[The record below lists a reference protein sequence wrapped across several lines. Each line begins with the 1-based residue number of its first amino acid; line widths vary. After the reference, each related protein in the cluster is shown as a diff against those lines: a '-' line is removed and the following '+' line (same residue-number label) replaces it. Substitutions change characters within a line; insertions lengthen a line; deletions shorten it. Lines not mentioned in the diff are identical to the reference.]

1 MGTGPLSPVGPTR
14 LYGIPSAPPITRTP
28 LRLASWAALLRDHPD
43 QHLVRSALED
53 LEFGAPLAFSGIE
66 GWPSIAAHNLP
77 SARSPAAVDTLLT
90 MVAEDIKLGRTIG
103 PFSPSN
109 APFSHFSVSPVGLLA
124 KEVWAS
130 DGTTRTKLRKLAHL
144 SHPFGGYSVNA
155 GLHPAK
161 LKYASLDDAVEAILR
176 LGGRGVFMAKLD
188 VKSAF
193 RLIPVNPSDI
203 PLLGF
208 MLGGLLFFDTVLP
221 FGLRRSPEV
230 WDKHAGLL
238 AWILSD
244 AFRARGLNVLVI
256 FYVDDFLLIGP
267 SFEAV
272 REAVWLSVSI
282 GNFLGLPWEL
292 TKLLGPASS
301 LPFVGIGVDAE
312 RLALFVPPEKVAE
325 LNKLLEVWSTRV
337 SASRSQARSL
347 AGKLVAV
354 SRAIKSARTFYR
366 RILDFGN
373 SFPTTATAN
382 TPQLPVPEEVRRDI
396 RWWQTFLP
404 LAPSAVPFSPV
415 VWHPAH
421 VSVLTTDSSGHA
433 GGALLFQPRG
443 SAIPWFSYPWPAEVL
458 SMASDG
464 DSNFSINFLELATVL
479 VALAC
484 WPRAG
489 GQLLIRSDN
498 LGAVAA
504 INSGTSSYPRMMYLI
519 RRIWLL
525 CSIHSVALRA
535 VHIPG
540 IENVQA
546 DALSRGDIAKFRHL
560 TPTAMIAATIPPA
573 DWFQSHLDI

>member
-1 MGTGPLSPVGPTR
+1 MGTGPPSPVGPTR

-28 LRLASWAALLRDHPD
+28 LRSASWAALLRDHPD
-43 QHLVRSALED
+43 QNLVRSALED
-53 LEFGAPLAFSGIE
+53 LEFGAPLGFSGTD
-66 GWPSIAAHNLP
+66 GWPTIAAQNLP

-176 LGGRGVFMAKLD
+176 FGGRGVFMAKLD

-244 AFRARGLNVLVI
+244 AFRARGLNVVVI

-267 SFEAV
+267 SFDAV

-396 RWWQTFLP
+396 RWWQIFLP
-404 LAPSAVPFSPV
+404 LAPSAVPFSPA

-421 VSVLTTDSSGHA
+421 VSILTTDSSGHA

-546 DALSRGDIAKFRHL
+546 DALSRGEIAKFRHL